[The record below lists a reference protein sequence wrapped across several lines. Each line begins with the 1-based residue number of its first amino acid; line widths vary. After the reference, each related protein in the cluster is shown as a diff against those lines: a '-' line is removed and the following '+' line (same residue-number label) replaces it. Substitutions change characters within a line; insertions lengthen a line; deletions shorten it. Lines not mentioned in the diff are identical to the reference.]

1 MRSLP
6 SSSWTPE
13 VRVPLGDDGRR
24 RRNIRG
30 GVLVGVRDDLVQLPG
45 ETEIVTLGN
54 ADIDDR
60 LTVVGCSFAL
70 EKLGDQEEGL
80 GLLVVNEGRLSS
92 GGRSVDLERNQ
103 NLKCS

>member
-24 RRNIRG
+24 RDLRG
-30 GVLVGVRDDLVQLPG
+30 GVLVGVGDDLVQLPG
-45 ETEIVTLGN
+45 ETEIVALGN

-60 LTVVGCSFAL
+60 LTVVGRSFAL
-70 EKLGDQEEGL
+70 EELGDQKEGF
-80 GLLVVNEGRLSS
+80 GLLVVDEGGLSS

>member
-13 VRVPLGDDGRR
+13 VRVPLGDEERR

-60 LTVVGCSFAL
+60 LTVGGRSFAL
-70 EKLGDQEEGL
+70 EKLGDQEKGL
-80 GLLVVNEGRLSS
+80 GLFVVYDGGLSS
-92 GGRSVDLERNQ
+92 
-103 NLKCS
+103 